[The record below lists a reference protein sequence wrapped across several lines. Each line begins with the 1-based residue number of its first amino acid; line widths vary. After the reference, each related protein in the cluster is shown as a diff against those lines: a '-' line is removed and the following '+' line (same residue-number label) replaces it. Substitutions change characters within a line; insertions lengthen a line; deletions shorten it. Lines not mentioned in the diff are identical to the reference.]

1 MHSSPLR
8 PLSNDHSPMPPI
20 ESKLPHVGTTIFTTM
35 SQRAKELGAINLAQ
49 GFPDYDPPQRLK
61 ELLAAQALTSSHQY
75 APMTGLQTLRE
86 QISARYA
93 AAYGVTYDADAEITI
108 TLGATEALFSAV
120 QALVGIG
127 DEVILFDPSYDS
139 YGPAVLL
146 AGAKPIHIPLLPP
159 SFSIDWQR
167 VADALSPRTR
177 MIIINSP
184 HNPTGTVMTSADLD
198 TLAAL
203 IRDRNVAVLSDEVY
217 EHMVFDGGSH
227 ASVCGHAELRERS
240 VGVFSF
246 GKPLHATGWRVGY
259 ALAPR
264 ALTGELRKVHQF
276 NTFSIAN
283 PLQMAIS
290 AFMDAEPL
298 HSQRLAAFYQAKRD
312 YFLRALQSSRFTWQ
326 PSRGTF
332 FQSVD
337 FSAIAQTTDVEF
349 AERLLVEVGVAAI
362 PVSVFYA
369 EPIRLSIVRLCF
381 AKRETTLDKAAQR
394 LCRM

>member
-1 MHSSPLR
+1 
-8 PLSNDHSPMPPI
+8 MPHI
-20 ESKLPHVGTTIFTTM
+20 ESKLPQVGTTIFTTM

-49 GFPDYDPPQRLK
+49 GFPDYDPPDKLK

-86 QISARYA
+86 QISTRYA
-93 AAYGVTYDADAEITI
+93 AAYGTTYDADAEITL
-108 TLGATEALFSAV
+108 TLGATEALFSSI
-120 QALVGIG
+120 QALVGVG
-127 DEVILFDPSYDS
+127 DEVIVFDPSYDS
-139 YGPAVLL
+139 YGPAILL
-146 AGAKPIHIPLLPP
+146 AGAKPIHIPLQPP
-159 SFSIDWQR
+159 SFAIDWQR
-167 VADALSPRTR
+167 VADALSSRTR
-177 MIIINSP
+177 LIIINSP
-184 HNPTGTVMTSADLD
+184 HNPTGTLITPADLD

-203 IRDRNVAVLSDEVY
+203 IRDRNVLVLSDEVY
-217 EHMVFDGGSH
+217 EHMVFDGHSH

-240 VGVFSF
+240 VAVFSF

-264 ALTGELRKVHQF
+264 ALTNELRKVHQF
-276 NTFSIAN
+276 NTFSIAS

-290 AFMDAEPL
+290 AFLKAEPL
-298 HSQRLAAFYQAKRD
+298 HNQQLAGFYQSKRD
-312 YFLRALQSSRFTWQ
+312 YFLQALRGSRFTWQ

-337 FSAIAQTTDVEF
+337 FSLIAQCTDVEF
-349 AERLLVEVGVAAI
+349 AERLLLEVGVAAI

-381 AKRETTLDKAAQR
+381 AKREATLDEAARR
-394 LCRM
+394 LRRI